1 MSCNRVSYMELC
13 SNNKII
19 INRPDTEFVG
29 CIFCKKKYLNRI
41 EVFYLDTDAACKEC
55 HIDTIVA
62 WQLIPGNT
70 DEDKI
75 QQLEDWYIEG
85 FTYD

>member
-1 MSCNRVSYMELC
+1 MELC

-19 INRPDTEFVG
+19 LDRPDTEFVG

-41 EVFYLDTDAACKEC
+41 EVFYLDT
-55 HIDTIVA
+55 IVA
-62 WQLIPGNT
+62 WQLIPGNN

-85 FTYD
+85 FTHD